1 MINPMLLN
9 LVSSLL
15 NGGESGSA
23 DSVTSGNGDRNFLF
37 DMQNALHASSKK
49 SSHVAHEP
57 MKTDTVSNEKG
68 YKYYL
73 ESFKKELLA
82 QGKPLNEIFLK
93 ESDIPLV
100 KKFLLQCGFLN
111 EKIDGFL
118 KDLKANS
125 PGGQIN
131 LSHFFQMA
139 SELKSPEEKA
149 YQDKI
154 IASSAIPYIE
164 SILRDF
170 QFTPKDMDNVFR
182 AAKVEG
188 GGLDLKKFVTKLKEI
203 NTQNPVADKKVNDQ
217 NLNQQ
222 IIAKMETIGIHLQN
236 KEKIEQIS
244 LKDFAASLE
253 QTAKSSNKNDK
264 QSFEI
269 KRTLDGLL
277 KSVTPSDQ
285 NVSYTSSIK
294 ISQKY
299 NFTNSLIE
307 EKTDK
312 NSNHLF
318 DKKKISSSEK
328 NKADGN
334 EAISS
339 FLKGKNDKVAH
350 RGQLDVN
357 TLNLKERSNIFSE
370 LNKKMGSMSPAERD
384 NYRVQTETGQI
395 TAPRNTASFN
405 LADAVGTVEYQDNGS
420 RGYLQAS
427 LMDQVGKQISKSIL
441 RGDRIVRLQL
451 KPPELG
457 TVKIKMDIK
466 DHTLK
471 LGLITEHHSVK
482 ELLLN
487 NIHQLKEALL
497 HQGVKLEKVDVQIDY
512 NFSQTM
518 NGSKEGTNSGPGL
531 RRDLNEKQ
539 FNSNMLVEG
548 TSAAPMNMISKN
560 NLLDLVA

>member
-1 MINPMLLN
+1 MLLN
-9 LVSSLL
+9 LVSSFF
-15 NGGESGSA
+15 NDGASGSA
-23 DSVTSGNGDRNFLF
+23 DALTSGNDDRNFLF
-37 DMQNALHASSKK
+37 DMQEALRASSKT
-49 SSHVAHEP
+49 SSHMAHKP
-57 MKTDTVSNEKG
+57 MNTDTTSDEKG

-82 QGKPLNEIFLK
+82 QGRPLNEIYLK

-100 KKFLLQCGFLN
+100 KKFLLQCGFSN

-118 KDLKANS
+118 KDLKAES

-131 LSHFFQMA
+131 LSHFFQKA

-154 IASSAIPYIE
+154 IGSSAIPYIE

-170 QFTPKDMDNVFR
+170 QFTPKEMDNVFSGAR
-182 AAKVEG
+182 LEG
-188 GGLDLKKFVTKLKEI
+188 GGLDLKQFVTQLKEI
-203 NTQNPVADKKVNDQ
+203 STQNPVADKKVIDQ
-217 NLNQQ
+217 NLSQQ
-222 IIAKMETIGIHLQN
+222 IITKMETIGIHMKN

-253 QTAKSSNKNDK
+253 QTAKNSNKNDK
-264 QSFEI
+264 QTSEI

-285 NVSYTSSIK
+285 NASYTSSVK
-294 ISQKY
+294 ISPNY
-299 NFTNSLIE
+299 HFADSLIE

-312 NSNHLF
+312 SRNHLF
-318 DKKKISSSEK
+318 DKKHISSSEK
-328 NKADGN
+328 IKSDGN
-334 EAISS
+334 EATSS
-339 FLKGKNDKVAH
+339 FLKQKGDKVDHYGHFDA
-350 RGQLDVN
+350 N
-357 TLNLKERSNIFSE
+357 ISNAKERAGSFSD
-370 LNKKMGSMSPAERD
+370 LNKKMGLMNPAERD
-384 NYRVQTETGQI
+384 NPRVQNETGQI

-405 LADAVGTVEYQDNGS
+405 LTDAVGTVEYQDSGA
-420 RGYLQAS
+420 RGYLQTS
-427 LMDQVGKQISKSIL
+427 LMDQVGKQISRSIL

-457 TVKIKMDIK
+457 MVKIKMDIK

-512 NFSQTM
+512 NFGQTM
-518 NGSKEGTNSGPGL
+518 NGSKEGTSSGPGT
-531 RRDLNEKQ
+531 RRDLNENQ
-539 FNSNMLVEG
+539 LNSNMLAEG
-548 TSAAPMNMISKN
+548 TSVAPMNMILKN
-560 NLLDLVA
+560 NLLDLMA